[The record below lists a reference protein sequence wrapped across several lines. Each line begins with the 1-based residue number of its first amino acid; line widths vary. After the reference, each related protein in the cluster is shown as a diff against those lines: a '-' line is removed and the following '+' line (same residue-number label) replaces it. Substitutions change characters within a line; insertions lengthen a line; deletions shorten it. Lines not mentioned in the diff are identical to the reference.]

1 MFSPVCMPLWGCQI
15 LELQT
20 VLSCR
25 VGAGNPGS
33 SGRAVNILNHWA
45 ISLAPKYLTFNIL
58 RLISVLPHDDDCKN
72 YPYLLETLSVDT
84 ALSSCESNLNPVL
97 HFCVCPCQSHGV
109 DVSVMASRL
118 VVLGQIS
125 LIWHWLQFLQIWFLL
140 NSEKERISLSR
151 DDPPNCY
158 LMTCGQPW
166 NHTHTS
172 NTKYSHCIV
181 LICYICILVKNGA
194 TI

>member
-1 MFSPVCMPLWGCQI
+1 MHIIMFLPACMSVWGSQI
-15 LELQT
+15 LQLQKF
-20 VLSCR
+20 VSCR
-25 VGAGNPGS
+25 VSAGNPGS
-33 SGRAVNILNHWA
+33 SGRAINTLNQWA
-45 ISLAPKYLTFNIL
+45 ISSAHKYLIFNIL

-72 YPYLLETLSVDT
+72 YPYLLRPLNSVDT

-125 LIWHWLQFLQIWFLL
+125 VIWDWLQFLQIWFLL
-140 NSEKERISLSR
+140 KSEKERISLSR
-151 DDPPNCY
+151 DDLPNCY
-158 LMTCGQPW
+158 LMSCGQPW

-172 NTKYSHCIV
+172 NTK
-181 LICYICILVKNGA
+181 
-194 TI
+194 